1 MKLII
6 DASVVVKWFVDED
19 DFEIARLLV
28 EPGIERIAPDLVIA
42 ESINVLQ
49 RKARFGELSHEQA
62 LDAVQRLSYFFDDLV
77 SSAVLIERG
86 YQLSW
91 LLDHS
96 VYDCMYLA
104 LALQSDDCTLVTS
117 DMKFVSKAVKAG
129 FADKIWTLEVVTRAL
144 ATQ

>member
-19 DFEIARLLV
+19 DFELARLLV
-28 EPGIERIAPDLVIA
+28 EPGVERIAPDLVIA
-42 ESINVLQ
+42 ETINVLQ
-49 RKARFGELSHEQA
+49 RKSRLGELSQEQA
-62 LDAVQRLSYFFDDLV
+62 LDAVQRLSFFFDELV
-77 SSAVLIERG
+77 SSAVLIEKG

-96 VYDCMYLA
+96 VYDCLYLA
-104 LALQSDDCTLVTS
+104 LALEADDRKLVTS
-117 DMKFVSKAVKAG
+117 DNKFVSKAVKAG
-129 FADKIWTLEVVTRAL
+129 FGDRIWTLEVLTRAL